1 MLQVDTA
8 DDYVIATGESHTVR
22 ELLDLAFGHVGL
34 DWTKHVEIDPRY
46 FRPTEAAELRG
57 DMSKARR
64 VLGWE
69 PKVRFHELVR
79 MMVEADLAALPEAH

>member
-1 MLQVDTA
+1 M
-8 DDYVIATGESHTVR
+8 
-22 ELLDLAFGHVGL
+22 GL

-46 FRPTEAAELRG
+46 LRPTEVAELRG

-64 VLGWE
+64 VLGRE
-69 PKVRFHELVR
+69 PEIRFHELVR